1 VETGIRDQADAAAV
15 KQGLLTA
22 KQREAGIPIGRVG
35 LPDDIARVVAFL
47 ASEQADY
54 MTGQSLNV
62 TGGLWMH

>member
-1 VETGIRDQADAAAV
+1 
-15 KQGLLTA
+15 
-22 KQREAGIPIGRVG
+22 
-35 LPDDIARVVAFL
+35 VAFP